1 MLLFAWRN
9 LITRPTRT
17 LLAVVGL
24 TIPIVAILGLFSVTH
39 GIRTLMGNTLARMN
53 GLMVMRAN
61 SPAPVFSDLPA
72 SMVDDLRK
80 IPGTRIV
87 APEVWKICPPIE
99 GRNLLAKAAAR
110 MLTQKGND
118 RFSAFAETIMVEGQ
132 QLPEHLHLKSGV
144 FEQGLLPREKG
155 GGRFL
160 TMDDVGK
167 PNVLISTKLA
177 RDYPNSDG
185 SPKKVGDSIL
195 IGGKKFEL
203 IGLYETGSLLI
214 DTTVVMEIETARA
227 LLNVDKSDVS
237 AFYVEPLPLF
247 DLASLGE
254 RITGALDDVQ
264 IRTMSQFNIQVG
276 NIMGKLDLF
285 LLLTVGLALLVGGV
299 GIANTMLMSAME
311 RFVEF
316 GVMRANG
323 WTRRNILSLVTVESA
338 LLGLLSGILGSILAF
353 GGVTAV
359 NEFLIKY
366 EFRLELTLALIAAS
380 NLTALLIA
388 TAAGLYPA
396 WRASRMTPMDAIRN
410 EAS

>member
-72 SMVDDLRK
+72 SMVEDLRK
-80 IPGTRIV
+80 VPGTRIV

-227 LLNVDKSDVS
+227 LLNVDKAEVS
-237 AFYVEPLPLF
+237 AFYVEPQPLF
-247 DLASLGE
+247 DLAALGE
-254 RITGALDDVQ
+254 QITGALDDVQ